1 MANVLGTKL
10 AVTSTENTKLFGTN
24 YQLLHIKN
32 QGSTDCQIDF
42 DQAVSDDSYLL
53 EAGEALTITNYAVIR
68 LHFKTASG
76 TTTLYTLV
84 LK

>member
-1 MANVLGTKL
+1 M
-10 AVTSTENTKLFGTN
+10 
-24 YQLLHIKN
+24 LHIKN
-32 QGSTDCQIDF
+32 EGSTDCQIEF
-42 DQAVSDDSYLL
+42 DGAVTANSYLL
-53 EAGEALTITNYAVIR
+53 ESGEALTITNYAVIR